1 MLVTNTEI
9 LAPVGVCKK
18 FLRCSV
24 AAAQIE
30 LKMLL
35 ASLGEI

>member
-1 MLVTNTEI
+1 MLLTNTEI
-9 LAPVGVCKK
+9 LAAV
-18 FLRCSV
+18 RCSV
-24 AAAQIE
+24 AAVQIE

>member
-1 MLVTNTEI
+1 MLLTNTEI
-9 LAPVGVCKK
+9 LAPVG
-18 FLRCSV
+18 CSV

-30 LKMLL
+30 LKMLS